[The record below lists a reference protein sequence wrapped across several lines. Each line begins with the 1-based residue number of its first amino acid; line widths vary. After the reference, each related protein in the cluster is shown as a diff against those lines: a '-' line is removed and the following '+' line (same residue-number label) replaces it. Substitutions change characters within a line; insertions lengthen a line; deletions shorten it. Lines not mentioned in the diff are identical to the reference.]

1 MKTSLIK
8 ILVSISLLITTHQ
21 SSASDILIF
30 QCHTA
35 QNKKI
40 EISRI
45 NDILYYSYGSDQ
57 KKEIAL
63 KEDLYN
69 NEIPGMFSH
78 NVILANKSGPYIYN
92 NVTFE
97 NGEYAYT
104 VTVLSDINV
113 PSEKTF
119 SGIYVTKNGSLIA
132 KIKCVDNTIK
142 DQFESLYK

>member
-8 ILVSISLLITTHQ
+8 VLASILLLIITHQ
-21 SSASDILIF
+21 SSASDSLIF

-35 QNKKI
+35 QNKII
-40 EISRI
+40 EISRS
-45 NDILYYSYGSDQ
+45 DKLLYYSYGTNQ
-57 KKEIAL
+57 KKDITIE
-63 KEDLYN
+63 EDLYN
-69 NEIPGMFSH
+69 KEIPGMFSR

-97 NGEYAYT
+97 NAEYAYT

-119 SGIYVTKNGSLIA
+119 SGVYVTKNGSQIA
-132 KIKCVDNTIK
+132 KIKCVNSTIK

>member
-1 MKTSLIK
+1 MKTLMIK
-8 ILVSISLLITTHQ
+8 VLVSMSLLITTHQ
-21 SSASDILIF
+21 SSASDNLIF
-30 QCHTA
+30 KCYTA
-35 QNKKI
+35 NNKKI
-40 EISRI
+40 EISR
-45 NDILYYSYGSDQ
+45 NDNILYYSYGSDQ
-57 KKEIAL
+57 QKDITLE
-63 KEDLYN
+63 ENLYN

-119 SGIYVTKNGSLIA
+119 SGVYVTKNGSKIA
-132 KIKCVDNTIK
+132 KIKCVDSTIK

>member
-1 MKTSLIK
+1 MRTSLIK
-8 ILVSISLLITTHQ
+8 VLVSIFLLITTHQ

-40 EISRI
+40 EISRG
-45 NDILYYSYGSDQ
+45 NDTLYYSYGSNQ
-57 KKEIAL
+57 KKDITL
-63 KEDLYN
+63 KENLYN

-97 NGEYAYT
+97 SGEYAYT
-104 VTVLSDINV
+104 VTALSDINV

-119 SGIYVTKNGSLIA
+119 SGVYVTKNGSQIA
-132 KIKCVDNTIK
+132 KIKCVNSTIK